1 MEKERA
7 LAEETQA
14 TLAALDA
21 MRKAHEAEVQ
31 REIARF
37 KEEFLSQVAARQA
50 PAQREMTPNREQEM
64 EEIRRQILSLSEKY
78 SHKCLESAALEQKV
92 SSLSQQ
98 MAVSQRQIL
107 DLDSR
112 NQQLRSFLDTGIG
125 VDHQPDASPAELLRA
140 KESQLLMLQEDVAE
154 LQFCLRESQSREEDL
169 AAMARNMGQYLR
181 TERTLQSDE
190 VAALRHRL
198 EDLLLLSG
206 HSSGGSGGTSTA
218 NSILGRKNSY
228 SDDKN
233 SSSRESPPRE
243 SIRFHY
249 VRSKDLTR
257 SPSCPRLSG
266 FLSLA
271 PRLTARSVLPPKD
284 PSQAPSGS
292 SATNH

>member
-37 KEEFLSQVAARQA
+37 KEEFLSQMAARHA
-50 PAQREMTPNREQEM
+50 PAERELTPNREQEM

-112 NQQLRSFLDTGIG
+112 NQQLRSFLDGGTT
-125 VDHQPDASPAELLRA
+125 DQQPDASPAEIIRA

-154 LQFCLRESQSREEDL
+154 LQFCLRESQSREEEL
-169 AAMARNMGQYLR
+169 ASMARNLGQYLR

-206 HSSGGSGGTSTA
+206 PTGSTNAATGATGSL
-218 NSILGRKNSY
+218 LGRKNSS

-233 SSSRESPPRE
+233 SPSRDSPPRE

-271 PRLTARSVLPPKD
+271 PRLSTRSVLPPRD
-284 PSQAPSGS
+284 PSQGTSPGS
-292 SATNH
+292 SNHH